1 MAGGGSDEDNPVPL
15 NVTPLIDIIFC
26 LIIFFMCSFHF
37 KQLEGK
43 IESWL
48 PKDKGV
54 QGTPQANP
62 VLEEIRVILSV
73 DPSTRAVVRKLGANP
88 MEDDG
93 ELAKNILAMHEDFE
107 KLGKKD
113 IPVIIDAMPPVPW
126 KDVINVMNIA
136 KTVNMKI
143 EFAAPLPQGTP
154 GA

>member
-54 QGTPQANP
+54 QGTPLANP
-62 VLEEIRVILSV
+62 VLEEIRVILAV
-73 DPSTRAVVRKLGANP
+73 DKDTRVVVRKLGANP
-88 MEDDG
+88 MDDDA
-93 ELAKNILAMHEDFE
+93 ELGKNILAMHEDFE

-136 KTVNMKI
+136 KTCNMKI
-143 EFAAPLPQGTP
+143 EFAAPLPPGTP
-154 GA
+154 GS

>member
-54 QGTPQANP
+54 QGTPLANP
-62 VLEEIRVILSV
+62 VLEEIRVILTV
-73 DPSTRAVVRKLGANP
+73 DKDTHATIRKLGANP
-88 MEDDG
+88 MDDDDLLG
-93 ELAKNILAMHEDFE
+93 KNILAMHEDFE

-113 IPVIIDAMPPVPW
+113 IPVIIDALPPVPW

-136 KTVNMKI
+136 KANGMKI
-143 EFAAPLPQGTP
+143 EFAAPMP
-154 GA
+154 GQ